1 MARIDMDWNLKKSE
15 FYYNAYKNPPPP
27 PLNYHGYEHF
37 VDGYRF
43 PIYIHEK
50 ETGLGE
56 QLEL

>member
-1 MARIDMDWNLKKSE
+1 MDWNLKKSE
-15 FYYNAYKNPPPP
+15 FYYNAYKNPPP

>member
-1 MARIDMDWNLKKSE
+1 MPTKI
-15 FYYNAYKNPPPP
+15 PPPP